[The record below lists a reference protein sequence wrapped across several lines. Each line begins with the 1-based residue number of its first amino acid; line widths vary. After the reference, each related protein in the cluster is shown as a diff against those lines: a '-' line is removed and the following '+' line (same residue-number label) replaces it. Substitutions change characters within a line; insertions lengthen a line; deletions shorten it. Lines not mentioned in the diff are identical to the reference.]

1 MGCSK
6 YGCLYHYNESFLDCL
21 NLTPIRLLRTFLMAS
36 ERCTKIKEQLFE
48 DLKKLFGKHVE
59 VMVHRA

>member
-1 MGCSK
+1 
-6 YGCLYHYNESFLDCL
+6 
-21 NLTPIRLLRTFLMAS
+21 MAS